1 MAKLAAAERHEDRQ
15 ENRQENRHKDRQ
27 ENQPDARQSGDV
39 REAASEPELDAV
51 ASGMVARVRW
61 LMIISGLTTLLAIA
75 AVVGVIGYRVYRAG
89 GNGTA
94 APAEAI
100 TTLPKGARV
109 TATAVA
115 DDRIV
120 VTLDI
125 AGATEIRTFDVRTLK
140 ETGRIRFATE
150 P

>member
-1 MAKLAAAERHEDRQ
+1 MGTLAAGEMQSDGDEADRHPTAAPAAEA
-15 ENRQENRHKDRQ
+15 
-27 ENQPDARQSGDV
+27 DAM
-39 REAASEPELDAV
+39 AA
-51 ASGMVARVRW
+51 GMVARARW

-75 AVVGVIGYRVYRAG
+75 AVIGVIGYRVFRAG
-89 GNGTA
+89 GSGAAATA
-94 APAEAI
+94 EGI
-100 TTLPKGARV
+100 IVLPKGARMIAS
-109 TATAVA
+109 TVA

-125 AGATEIRTFDVRTLK
+125 AGTTEIRTFDVKTLK

>member
-1 MAKLAAAERHEDRQ
+1 MGKLAAGELQSDGDEADPHNAATPAAEA
-15 ENRQENRHKDRQ
+15 
-27 ENQPDARQSGDV
+27 DAM
-39 REAASEPELDAV
+39 AA
-51 ASGMVARVRW
+51 GMVARIRW

-89 GNGTA
+89 GSGAVATA
-94 APAEAI
+94 EGI
-100 TTLPKGARV
+100 IVLPKGARMIAS
-109 TATAVA
+109 TVA

-125 AGATEIRTFDVRTLK
+125 AGTTEIRTFDVKTLK